1 MGSGNYGC
9 GVAIVD
15 DERALVEIYQ
25 KLLEMRGIPVCFVAY
40 DGADALRRIKEH
52 NPGPEIILMDYRMP
66 IMDGIEAMRRI
77 FKVAPGVKVIFIS
90 ADGSV
95 QEAAIEA
102 GAAMFL
108 QKPASIKEI
117 LSAVESVAAL

>member
-1 MGSGNYGC
+1 MGSGCYRC

-15 DERALVEIYQ
+15 DERSLVEIYQ

-40 DGADALRRIKEH
+40 DGEEALRRLGEH
-52 NPGPEIILMDYRMP
+52 NPGPGIILMDYRMP
-66 IMDGIEAMRRI
+66 IMNGIDATRRI
-77 FKVAPGVKVIFIS
+77 LKLEPDMKIIFIS

-95 QEAAIEA
+95 REAALEA
-102 GAAMFL
+102 GAVLFI

-117 LSAVESVAAL
+117 LSAVESVGAM

>member
-1 MGSGNYGC
+1 MGSGGYRC

-15 DERALVEIYQ
+15 DERSLVEIYQ

-40 DGADALRRIKEH
+40 DGEEALRRLGEH
-52 NPGPEIILMDYRMP
+52 NPGPRIILMDYRMP
-66 IMDGIEAMRRI
+66 IMNGIDAMRRI
-77 FKVAPGVKVIFIS
+77 LKLEPDMKVIFIS

-95 QEAAIEA
+95 REAALEA
-102 GAAMFL
+102 GAALFI

-117 LSAVESVAAL
+117 LNAVESVGAM